1 MGEKVWV
8 MDAYEISLNPLV
20 LGVWSGLYCRVGRGG
35 AGWKLGQPRSVV
47 LLMLPG
53 GRKGGGGGCSGSRS
67 GAWTLGMVGVKV

>member
-1 MGEKVWV
+1 M
-8 MDAYEISLNPLV
+8 
-20 LGVWSGLYCRVGRGG
+20 GRGG

-53 GRKGGGGGCSGSRS
+53 GRKGEVGGRCSGSRS